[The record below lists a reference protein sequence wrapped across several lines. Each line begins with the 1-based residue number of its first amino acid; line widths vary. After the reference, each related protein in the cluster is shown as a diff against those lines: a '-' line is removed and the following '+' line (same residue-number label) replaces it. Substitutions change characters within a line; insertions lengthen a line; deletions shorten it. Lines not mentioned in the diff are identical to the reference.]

1 MYQVLKKFNV
11 GDQFINWV
19 KLLYKNTKV
28 SLNINGELTQPF
40 YPTRGVKQGDP
51 LSSMLFVLTIEPL
64 AQLLRNHPERG
75 FAFSNSEGGIASVL
89 LFADH
94 TTLVSGSVIDLEAQL
109 EIVDE
114 FCRYSGAKL
123 NRSKSKVLTLDS
135 NQQVIQHPRLNMISS
150 GTPVKY
156 LGIHLGHNL
165 DPNLQIKTITDKF
178 YKSFTTWACRAR
190 TIR

>member
-89 LFADH
+89 LFADD
-94 TTLVSGSVIDLEAQL
+94 TTLVSSSVIDL
-109 EIVDE
+109 
-114 FCRYSGAKL
+114 
-123 NRSKSKVLTLDS
+123 
-135 NQQVIQHPRLNMISS
+135 
-150 GTPVKY
+150 
-156 LGIHLGHNL
+156 
-165 DPNLQIKTITDKF
+165 
-178 YKSFTTWACRAR
+178 
-190 TIR
+190 